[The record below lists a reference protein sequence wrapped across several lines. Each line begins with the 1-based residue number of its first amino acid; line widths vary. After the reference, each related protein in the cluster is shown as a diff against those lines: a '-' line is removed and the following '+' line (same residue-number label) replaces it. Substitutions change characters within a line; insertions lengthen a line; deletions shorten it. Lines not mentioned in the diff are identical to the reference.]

1 MEPLSQLDVSLL
13 PVHKMEEIQQICL
26 SVRCLF
32 KKFFNDTNEI
42 KRKTL
47 NSYLCFKIRSLIF
60 PFSLNRNPIFFKKK
74 KEKKCVFYYWTII
87 YHSNYWYITNK
98 IPYRYLFLVG
108 NYFVFSMVFDGFW
121 SGSSPPSW
129 PPSFRCPLCPA
140 YNSSTPCRRRPSFPH
155 PRAIGISFA
164 TSPPTRSQRS
174 QRCAW
179 ESDKESFRG
188 FFNSHSSFI
197 IEATPFTFTPPL

>member
-13 PVHKMEEIQQICL
+13 HKMEEIQQIRL

-74 KEKKCVFYYWTII
+74 KEKMRVLLLN
-87 YHSNYWYITNK
+87 YHLSFKLLVYNK
-98 IPYRYLFLVG
+98 
-108 NYFVFSMVFDGFW
+108 
-121 SGSSPPSW
+121 
-129 PPSFRCPLCPA
+129 
-140 YNSSTPCRRRPSFPH
+140 
-155 PRAIGISFA
+155 
-164 TSPPTRSQRS
+164 
-174 QRCAW
+174 
-179 ESDKESFRG
+179 
-188 FFNSHSSFI
+188 
-197 IEATPFTFTPPL
+197 